1 MNKSP
6 LRHRRLLLLV
16 GAAAFLSSAC
26 SKIVYEHHEG
36 RLSRGTFNF
45 LKDVFYQGQFEE
57 EDTPQKRNQAIVND
71 LSDLD
76 ALGSLA
82 TRKGLKQDG
91 YYAEYMFRQERSRHG
106 KAAILHWQQKYKE
119 KFNWQMLFSA
129 EKLSYDE
136 KKFLQAINETRAG
149 LIKLEDALVAQFEGA
164 PVYYGNL
171 RPVMTFSDYNQFP
184 GYNETALLSGMREV
198 LKAWLEKKIHDRV
211 VKTMNADEVELKRF
225 DHDRVANL
233 YLKVRYGKAGKG
245 IYPGAMDK
253 IKLTPMEIYDHFH
266 RMQNAM
272 ADVLWVKAAFTVVAD
287 ENRGEELIA
296 KLEKG
301 GDFAQLAPKY
311 ASEPKFAAT
320 ARAHVIKGYDRRRG
334 LDERENRD
342 YYDRLILDMA
352 GRDVSKPDPYLGKD
366 GIVIVRIYEVSRALE
381 KVQLSEVSWKVEN
394 DLRTKLLNAVFDEDV
409 KDSRKKLKIVYNDR
423 LIRSLP

>member
-1 MNKSP
+1 MFALPMRPVRILP
-6 LRHRRLLLLV
+6 LLAV
-16 GAAAFLSSAC
+16 IATFGSAC
-26 SKIVYEHHEG
+26 SKLVYEHQEG

-45 LKDVFYQGQFEE
+45 LKDAFYGGQFEE
-57 EDTPQKRNQAIVND
+57 EETPQKRNQAIIND

-76 ALGSLA
+76 ALGFLA
-82 TRKGLKQDG
+82 TRKGMKQDG
-91 YYAEYMFRQERSRHG
+91 YYPEYMFRQERSRHG
-106 KAAILHWQQKYKE
+106 KAAIAYWKTKYKE

-136 KKFLQAINETRAG
+136 KKVLKEFNEAHQGTKK
-149 LIKLEDALVAQFEGA
+149 IEDVLVAEFEGK
-164 PVYYGNL
+164 PIYYANL
-171 RPVMTFSDYNQFP
+171 RHVMTYSDYTQFP

-211 VKTMNADEVELKRF
+211 VKNMNADESELKRF

-245 IYPGAMDK
+245 IYPGSMDK

-266 RMQNAM
+266 RMQNAL
-272 ADVLWVKAAFTVVAD
+272 ADVLQVKVAFTVVAD

-296 KLEKG
+296 KLDKG
-301 GDFAQLAPKY
+301 GNFAELAPKY
-311 ASEPKFAAT
+311 AADPKFVAT
-320 ARAHVIKGYDRRRG
+320 ATPHIIKGYDRSRG
-334 LDERENRD
+334 LDEREKRN

-366 GIVIVRIYEVSRALE
+366 GIVIVRIYEVARALE
-381 KVQLSEVSWKVEN
+381 KVQLSDVSWKVEN

-423 LIRSLP
+423 LIKSLP